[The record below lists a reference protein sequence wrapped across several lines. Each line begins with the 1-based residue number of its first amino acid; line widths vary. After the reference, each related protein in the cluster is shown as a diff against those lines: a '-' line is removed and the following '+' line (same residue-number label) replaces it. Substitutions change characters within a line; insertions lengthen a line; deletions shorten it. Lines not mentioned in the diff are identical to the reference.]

1 MKIRL
6 NNVHVANQADAQAFY
21 IDILGFE
28 KKMDLPLGEF
38 RWLTVVSPEEPDAAE
53 LLLEPNTHPAASA
66 YQAALYDEGI
76 RAASFQVNDID
87 QEYARLSSSGVRF
100 TAEPTGMGGTKIA
113 VFDDTCGNLIQ
124 LYEVPDA

>member
-6 NNVHVANQADAQAFY
+6 NNIHVVNQADAQAFY

-38 RWLTVVSPEEPDAAE
+38 RWLTVVSPDEPDAAE

-66 YQAALYDEGI
+66 YQAALYDDGI
-76 RAASFQVNDID
+76 PAASFQVNDID
-87 QEYARLSSSGVRF
+87 QEYARLSSAGVRF
-100 TAEPTGMGGTKIA
+100 AAEPTEMGGTKIA
-113 VFDDTCGNLIQ
+113 VLDDTCGNLIQ

>member
-6 NNVHVANQADAQAFY
+6 NNIHVANQADAQAFY
-21 IDILGFE
+21 IDVLGFK
-28 KKMDLPLGEF
+28 KKMDEPLGEF
-38 RWLTVVSPEEPDAAE
+38 RWLTVVSPDEPDAAE
-53 LLLEPNTHPAASA
+53 LLLEPNAHPAASA

-76 RAASFQVNDID
+76 PAASFMVNDID
-87 QEYARLSSSGVRF
+87 QEYARLLSSGVRF
-100 TAEPTGMGGTKIA
+100 TAEPTDMGGAKIA

>member
-6 NNVHVANQADAQAFY
+6 NNIHVANQADAQAFY
-21 IDILGFE
+21 IDVLGFE

-38 RWLTVVSPEEPDAAE
+38 RWLTVVSPDEPDAAE
-53 LLLEPNTHPAASA
+53 LLLEPNAHPAASA

-76 RAASFQVNDID
+76 PAASFMVNDID
-87 QEYARLSSSGVRF
+87 QEYARLLSSGVRF
-100 TAEPTGMGGTKIA
+100 TAEPTDMGGAKIA

>member
-6 NNVHVANQADAQAFY
+6 NNIHVANQADAQAFY
-21 IDILGFE
+21 IDVLGFE
-28 KKMDLPLGEF
+28 KKMDQPLGEF
-38 RWLTVVSPEEPDAAE
+38 RWLTVVSPDEPDAAE
-53 LLLEPNTHPAASA
+53 LLLEPNAHPAASA

-76 RAASFQVNDID
+76 PAASFMVNDID
-87 QEYARLSSSGVRF
+87 QEYARLLSSGVRF
-100 TAEPTGMGGTKIA
+100 TAEPTDMGGAKIA

>member
-6 NNVHVANQADAQAFY
+6 NNIHVANQADAQAFY
-21 IDILGFE
+21 IDVLGFE

-38 RWLTVVSPEEPDAAE
+38 RWLTVVSLDEPDAAE

-76 RAASFQVNDID
+76 PAASFMVNDID
-87 QEYARLSSSGVRF
+87 QEYARLLSSGVRF
-100 TAEPTGMGGTKIA
+100 TAEPTDMGGTKIA